1 MPNIVCCFKWVVD
14 EAYIK
19 PSSSGKI
26 DLEWAEHKLSD
37 YDRNAIEEAVRL
49 QEAYGGSVT
58 AVTVAPS
65 DATKGI
71 KDALSRAA
79 QMIQSSASHKDIDLV
94 ILPEVFNAPYQ
105 PDLFPDYAEY
115 YPGPTT
121 EFLAQIACEQGVGV
135 IGGSIIERSPEG
147 RLYNSCFA
155 FDEHGN
161 LLGRHRKIQLFD
173 VDMPGRI
180 TFRESDFLSPGH
192 NITLIEY
199 HGIKIG
205 ILICYDIRFPE
216 LSRALALAGAD
227 LIIVP
232 AAFNH
237 ASGPLFWELV
247 LRSRAVDQQLF
258 VAAVSPAPNP
268 QASYQAWGHSLVVDP
283 WGRIIAQA
291 GQEEGILWAELDFS
305 LNEQIRREIPFY
317 KHWRRDLYELSY
329 KKPGP
334 MEI

>member
-1 MPNIVCCFKWVVD
+1 VLGLEAVSEMLDLGLEVAVVEFAPRLMPRQLDESSSLRLQKIIEDKGAVLYLGLGTDTIEGDDKVKGVKLSNGQVIAADLVLLSTGVKPNIELAQAAGIEVDRGIVVD
-14 EAYIK
+14 AGMRTGMDNVYAA
-19 PSSSGKI
+19 G
-26 DLEWAEHKLSD
+26 DVAQ
-37 YDRNAIEEAVRL
+37 YEE
-49 QEAYGGSVT
+49 
-58 AVTVAPS
+58 
-65 DATKGI
+65 K
-71 KDALSRAA
+71 
-79 QMIQSSASHKDIDLV
+79 
-94 ILPEVFNAPYQ
+94 
-105 PDLFPDYAEY
+105 
-115 YPGPTT
+115 
-121 EFLAQIACEQGVGV
+121 V
-135 IGGSIIERSPEG
+135 IGLWPIALEMG
-147 RLYNSCFA
+147 RVAGANAAGDWLEYKQPQISTMLAA
-155 FDEHGN
+155 F
-161 LLGRHRKIQLFD
+161 
-173 VDMPGRI
+173 DMPGRI

-305 LNEQIRREIPFY
+305 LNEQIRREIPLY
-317 KHWRRDLYELSY
+317 KHRRRDLYELSY